1 IVGSEAFPGVDND
14 PRVTIFNG
22 EVTGVA
28 GYVSAPDGFPRTV
41 YPFSNEREMV
51 YLNLRAL
58 EPGTLEYHLTLAHE
72 FTHLVHQNVSL
83 TDDTWVKEGL
93 ADLVAATLFPERG
106 LASGTFFSRPDVQLT
121 SWSGGEA
128 GGPPVSA
135 HYQAAAWFLR
145 YLVDRYG

>member
-1 IVGSEAFPGVDND
+1 PADHFQTEAELRVVGRHAYWYVQRGFEVNDAALRRSADVFDSQIYPGVRRIVGSEAFPGVDND

-51 YLNLRAL
+51 FLNLRAL

-72 FTHLVHQNVSL
+72 FTHFVH
-83 TDDTWVKEGL
+83 
-93 ADLVAATLFPERG
+93 
-106 LASGTFFSRPDVQLT
+106 
-121 SWSGGEA
+121 
-128 GGPPVSA
+128 
-135 HYQAAAWFLR
+135 
-145 YLVDRYG
+145 